1 MSTPRR
7 QGKHPIVQKNPGPD
21 EHRRKLFQ
29 TLKAAVEGASHLVKA
44 PVRWDLRADAAPYSA
59 DRLRLAVGDPVHL
72 ADSIKILEQ
81 YSASLATAC
90 REKTGAGRFLGG
102 EALLLLDWFQGMEA
116 PMHSTD
122 RFR

>member
-7 QGKHPIVQKNPGPD
+7 QGKTPMAQRNPGPD
-21 EHRRKLFQ
+21 EHRRRLFEA
-29 TLKAAVEGASHLVKA
+29 LKTAVDDASHLIRK
-44 PVRWDLRADAAPYSA
+44 PERWDLCADAEPYSA
-59 DRLRLAVGDPVHL
+59 DKLRLAVGDPVHL